1 MLVFSLALLIGR
13 GELAGAR
20 PPSAGAAPP
29 NGWMYVLADSS
40 AKAPPLQLEN
50 GEQRRT
56 KSKARLMAGAA
67 LVVLALLALAVALAL
82 VRAFKR

>member
-20 PPSAGAAPP
+20 PPGAGAAPP
-29 NGWMYVLADSS
+29 NGWMYALADS
-40 AKAPPLQLEN
+40 ATKAPPLQLETD
-50 GEQRRT
+50 EQRRA